1 MILGV
6 PWWVFMFIFFIF
18 FSGYMSFRAL
28 MAEKKLE
35 KQYIET
41 QGQIYM
47 DRMEQERSKR
57 KDNKELISE

>member
-1 MILGV
+1 
-6 PWWVFMFIFFIF
+6 
-18 FSGYMSFRAL
+18 MSFRAL